1 MITDKPKKKS
11 PLQGMPDVDKIMES
25 IDAEKLAASMAG
37 MEMPEMNLADIG
49 SLMGM
54 MGEMSSGKVN
64 E

>member
-1 MITDKPKKKS
+1 
-11 PLQGMPDVDKIMES
+11 MPDVDKIMES

-37 MEMPEMNLADIG
+37 MEMPEMNFADIG